1 MMPETATNGAA
12 RWIFHLQVNNRPGV
26 LSAVTAIFADRGFS
40 IQTLTA
46 HDSGDTGTAFGA
58 VLLTFTAPSVKKDY
72 LARILSRSAMVQHVT
87 IYRYEDSAHA
97 RKSISV
103 RVAMSADALR
113 HALPETILCD
123 VISSSP
129 SETLAVL
136 LGPPVLVDQALSALS
151 PSAMLESTEPTIMV
165 V

>member
-1 MMPETATNGAA
+1 MPDTETNGAA

-46 HDSGDTGTAFGA
+46 HDSGDMGTTFGA
-58 VLLTFTAPSVKKDY
+58 VLLTFTAPAVKKDY

-87 IYRYEDSAHA
+87 IYRYEDAAHA

-103 RVAMSADALR
+103 RVAMSADAFEACPAGGASVR
-113 HALPETILCD
+113 HRFPAVRRKL
-123 VISSSP
+123 SP
-129 SETLAVL
+129 CCLDRRSWSIK
-136 LGPPVLVDQALSALS
+136 PLSALS
-151 PSAMLESTEPTIMV
+151 PTAMLESTEPTIMV